1 MSRRVLG
8 AAICTALIA
17 LLLPLPAS
25 AGLRSGPGRVDRSYG
40 HGGLSMTSLG
50 VAGEEADVELST
62 TASGA
67 AVVSDGLAGTAV
79 RFAANGAWD
88 TRFGRDGQLV
98 LPRGPAI
105 GGRKMEFQPRSIY
118 ADHRGRV
125 LVFGKRI
132 DHSRSVESIPERI
145 YATAAMVMRLT
156 PAGLLDRSFGGGRGY
171 VADDFGLPQEST
183 TSLPSAGILAGQVD
197 SQGRPLLVAETAG
210 PVGGCYAH
218 GYTGS
223 VPRALVRLTE
233 SGQPDPAFGGGDGVS
248 PLEGSGRF
256 PVLGLD
262 AADQP
267 AVGVGRVG
275 SYSAACGA
283 GTRVYRFDA
292 EGEPLASFGPGGI
305 HEFTP
310 VHLALVEPS
319 GAMILDSL
327 FGRHLK
333 LVEVG
338 PEGEREAAFGQGG
351 ALQLRL
357 PVKVGLQLG
366 PAAVDAKGRILLA
379 GFVGSPVHQPEKGQ
393 PKRSSFV
400 VARLLP
406 DGRVDH
412 SFGKKGWIF
421 THLPEPLE
429 LNSAQATLDP
439 RGRLLLAGIATKPNY
454 LDGAF
459 VTARYLVGS

>member
-1 MSRRVLG
+1 MSRLVCG
-8 AAICTALIA
+8 VGICVALIA

-25 AGLRSGPGRVDRSYG
+25 AGEGAGRLDPTYG
-40 HGGLSMTSLG
+40 RGGLTMTPVG
-50 VAGEEADVELST
+50 VAGELGAELST

-67 AVVSDGLAGTAV
+67 AVVASGLDGTAV

-105 GGRKMEFQPRSIY
+105 GGRKMQFQPRSIY

-125 LVFGKRI
+125 LVFGERL
-132 DHSRSVESIPERI
+132 DRSRSVEGLQGVPI
-145 YATAAMVMRLT
+145 YASSAMVLRFT
-156 PAGLLDRSFGGGRGY
+156 PAGRLDKSFGEGKGY
-171 VADDFGLPQEST
+171 VALDFGLPQNPT
-183 TSLPSAGILAGQVD
+183 IGVPTSGTMAGRVD
-197 SQGRPLLVAETAG
+197 SRNRPLFVADTAALVAS
-210 PVGGCYAH
+210 CYAH
-218 GYTGS
+218 GTNG
-223 VPRALVRLTE
+223 VFPRALVRLTE

-248 PLEGSGRF
+248 PLEGLGSF
-256 PVLGLD
+256 PDLGID

-267 AVGVGRVG
+267 AVGVDWSV
-275 SYSAACGA
+275 CGA
-283 GTRVYRFDA
+283 RTRVYRFDA
-292 EGEPLASFGPGGI
+292 EGEPLASFGPGGLR
-305 HEFTP
+305 EFTP

-357 PVKVGLQLG
+357 PVKVGLQMS

-379 GFVGSPVHQPEKGQ
+379 GFVGSPIAEPEKGQ

-406 DGRVDH
+406 DGKIDH
-412 SFGKKGWIF
+412 SFGRKGWIF
-421 THLPEPLE
+421 THLPEPFE
-429 LNSAQATLDP
+429 LNSVQATLDP

-454 LDGAF
+454 WDGAF
-459 VTARYLVGS
+459 VAARYLVGSAWVHPSG